1 MITTR
6 RIDQN
11 MKWHP
16 AGAARRLDLRLSV
29 AGMFGGKLGGIS
41 AGLDQTVGRNTV
53 IVESRFSRQ

>member
-16 AGAARRLDLRLSV
+16 AGATRRLDLRLSV
-29 AGMFGGKLGGIS
+29 TGTFTGE
-41 AGLDQTVGRNTV
+41 LDQKSA

>member
-1 MITTR
+1 
-6 RIDQN
+6 